1 MFQQFYNRYL
11 SSRLVNKFRKHIIQN
26 TIYNLDFFSRFFAK
40 FDIFLRKVG
49 NMGVSQS
56 CIKFKK
62 FRSRSAH
69 HNDLREKIKI
79 KFTGISELDLSF
91 QFTLI

>member
-1 MFQQFYNRYL
+1 MKEKLEGKIFNL
-11 SSRLVNKFRKHIIQN
+11 KNMSTVVGSVCSS
-26 TIYNLDFFSRFFAK
+26 D
-40 FDIFLRKVG
+40 
-49 NMGVSQS
+49 QS

-91 QFTLI
+91 QFTMI